1 MVTNPWSAVRENG
14 LALYQ
19 YVKVNK
25 VTQKKNK
32 NNSISEMRCSTPVA
46 PTDGYIQIRNFTGV
60 YRYGTVANFL
70 CNPGYQ
76 LIGDQSRYEEMIQ

>member
-1 MVTNPWSAVRENG
+1 MATNPWSAIRENG
-14 LALYQ
+14 LAVHQ

-25 VTQKKNK
+25 VNQKQNLDK
-32 NNSISEMRCSTPVA
+32 SISEMRCSTPVA

-76 LIGDQSRYEEMIQ
+76 LIGNQSRYEEMID